1 MRQSSAGTA
10 SLIIVAATAI
20 FVIYTR
26 YQQQQGRW
34 TTASVPV
41 LHNAASIH
49 NAESNKHISVT
60 IEETPKRPQQW
71 STLRQDV
78 SEGGSVRQ
86 IKAPQNDGA
95 RVLMDISTSMY
106 RENNM

>member
-20 FVIYTR
+20 FVIYTQ

-34 TTASVPV
+34 TTASAPV
-41 LHNAASIH
+41 HNVASIH
-49 NAESNKHISVT
+49 NAESNKDISVT

-78 SEGGSVRQ
+78 SEGDSVRQ
-86 IKAPQNDGA
+86 IKAPQNDGV
-95 RVLMDISTSMY
+95 RVLMDISKSMY

>member
-20 FVIYTR
+20 FVIYTK
-26 YQQQQGRW
+26 YQQQQGHW

-41 LHNAASIH
+41 HNVASIH
-49 NAESNKHISVT
+49 NAESNKDISVT

-95 RVLMDISTSMY
+95 RVLMDISKSMY